1 MKNVLLYE
9 GKAKQIYS
17 TNNPDEVIIYYKDDA
32 TAGNGAKKAQFEDK
46 GRLNSEIS
54 RMIFAQLMKDG
65 IKTHL
70 IKAVNEREQL
80 CHKVDIILLEAIVR
94 NIAAGSLVKRI
105 GLTEGETLNP
115 PILEFCYKN
124 DAFNDPLINDDHA
137 IALGLATQEELN
149 HMRSEMLKIN
159 EFLKALWLEVGIDL
173 VDFKIEFGR
182 MKDGT
187 IVLADE
193 ISPDTCRLWDSKT
206 HEKLDKDRFRQ
217 DMGGVIEAY
226 QEIHRRLEER
236 SE

>member
-1 MKNVLLYE
+1 MKQELLYE

-17 TNNPDEVIIYYKDDA
+17 TANPDEVIIYYKDDA

-54 RMIFAQLMKDG
+54 RMIYTDLMKSG
-65 IKTHL
+65 VKTHL
-70 IKAVNEREQL
+70 IKSVNEREQL
-80 CHKVDIILLEAIVR
+80 CHKVEIILLEAIVR

-105 GLTEGETLNP
+105 GLEEGKKLNP
-115 PILEFCYKN
+115 PILEFCYKA
-124 DAFNDPLINDDHA
+124 DEFNDPLINDDHA
-137 IALGLATQEELN
+137 VALGLATHEELDFI
-149 HMRSEMLKIN
+149 RGEMFKIN
-159 EFLKALWLEVGIDL
+159 DYLKALWLEVGIDL

-206 HEKLDKDRFRQ
+206 GEKLDKDRFRQ

-226 QEIHRRLEER
+226 EEIHRRLKDR
-236 SE
+236 T

>member
-1 MKNVLLYE
+1 MKQELLYE

-17 TNNPDEVIIYYKDDA
+17 TANPDEVIIYYKDDA

-54 RMIFAQLMKDG
+54 RMIYIDLMKND

-70 IKAVNEREQL
+70 IKSVNEREQL

-105 GLTEGETLNP
+105 GLEEGKKLNP
-115 PILEFCYKN
+115 PILEFCYKE
-124 DAFNDPLINDDHA
+124 DSFNDPLINDDHA
-137 IALGLATQEELN
+137 VALGLATHEELDFIRGE
-149 HMRSEMLKIN
+149 MRKIN
-159 EFLKALWLEVGIDL
+159 DYLKALWLEVGIDL

-206 HEKLDKDRFRQ
+206 GEKLDKDRFRQ

-226 QEIHRRLEER
+226 EEIHRRLKDR
-236 SE
+236 T

>member
-1 MKNVLLYE
+1 MKKELLYE

-17 TNNPDEVIIYYKDDA
+17 TANPDEIIIYYKDDA

-54 RMIFAQLMKDG
+54 QMIYVDLMKNG

-70 IKAVNEREQL
+70 IKTVNEREQL

-94 NIAAGSLVKRI
+94 NVAAGSLVKRI
-105 GLTEGETLNP
+105 GLQEGLKLNP
-115 PILEFCYKN
+115 PILEFCYKE
-124 DAFNDPLINDDHA
+124 DKFNDPLINDDHA
-137 IALGLATQEELN
+137 VALGLATHEELD
-149 HMRSEMLKIN
+149 HLRKEMIKIN
-159 EFLKALWLEVGIDL
+159 DYLKALWLEVGIDL

-182 MKDGT
+182 TKDGE

-206 HEKLDKDRFRQ
+206 GEKLDKDRFRQ

-226 QEIHRRLEER
+226 EEIHRRLKDR
-236 SE
+236 T

>member
-1 MKNVLLYE
+1 MKQELLYE

-17 TNNPDEVIIYYKDDA
+17 TANPDEIIIYYKDDA

-54 RMIFAQLMKDG
+54 QMIYIDLMKNG

-94 NIAAGSLVKRI
+94 NVAAGSLVKRI
-105 GLTEGETLNP
+105 GLKEGLKLNP
-115 PILEFCYKN
+115 PILEFCYKE

-137 IALGLATQEELN
+137 IALGLATLEELDYI
-149 HMRSEMLKIN
+149 RGEMIKIN
-159 EFLKALWLEVGIDL
+159 DYLKALWLEVGIDL

-182 MKDGT
+182 TKDGQ

-206 HEKLDKDRFRQ
+206 GEKLDKDRFRQ

-226 QEIHRRLEER
+226 EEIHRRLKER
-236 SE
+236 T

>member
-1 MKNVLLYE
+1 MKQELLYE

-17 TNNPDEVIIYYKDDA
+17 TANPDEVIIYYKDDA

-54 RMIFAQLMKDG
+54 RMIYTDLMKNG
-65 IKTHL
+65 VKTHL
-70 IKAVNEREQL
+70 IKSVNEREQL

-105 GLTEGETLNP
+105 GLEEGKKLNP
-115 PILEFCYKN
+115 PILEFCYKA

-137 IALGLATQEELN
+137 VALGLATHEELDFIRGE
-149 HMRSEMLKIN
+149 MRKIN
-159 EFLKALWLEVGIDL
+159 DYLKALWLEVGIDL

-206 HEKLDKDRFRQ
+206 GEKLDKDRFRQ

-226 QEIHRRLEER
+226 EEIHRRLKDR
-236 SE
+236 T

>member
-1 MKNVLLYE
+1 MKQELLYE

-17 TNNPDEVIIYYKDDA
+17 TANPDEVIIYYKDDA

-54 RMIFAQLMKDG
+54 RMIYTDLMKNG

-70 IKAVNEREQL
+70 IKSVNEREQL

-105 GLTEGETLNP
+105 GLEEGKKLNP
-115 PILEFCYKN
+115 PILEFCYKE
-124 DAFNDPLINDDHA
+124 DSFNDPLINDDHA
-137 IALGLATQEELN
+137 VALGLATHEELDFIRGE
-149 HMRSEMLKIN
+149 MRKIN
-159 EFLKALWLEVGIDL
+159 DYLKALWLEVGIDL

-206 HEKLDKDRFRQ
+206 GEKLDKDRFRQ

-226 QEIHRRLEER
+226 EEIHRRLKDR
-236 SE
+236 T

>member
-1 MKNVLLYE
+1 MKQELLYE

-17 TNNPDEVIIYYKDDA
+17 TANPDEVIIYYKDDA

-54 RMIFAQLMKDG
+54 RMIYTDLMKNG

-70 IKAVNEREQL
+70 IKSVNEREQL

-105 GLTEGETLNP
+105 GLEEGKKLNP
-115 PILEFCYKN
+115 PILEFCYKE
-124 DAFNDPLINDDHA
+124 DSFNDPLINDDHA
-137 IALGLATQEELN
+137 VALGLATHEELDFI
-149 HMRSEMLKIN
+149 RGEMLKIN
-159 EFLKALWLEVGIDL
+159 DYLKALWLEVGIDL

-206 HEKLDKDRFRQ
+206 GEKLDKDRFRQ

-226 QEIHRRLEER
+226 EEIHRRLKDR
-236 SE
+236 T

>member
-1 MKNVLLYE
+1 MKQELLYE

-17 TNNPDEVIIYYKDDA
+17 TANPDEVIIYYKDDA

-54 RMIFAQLMKDG
+54 RMIYTDLMKNG

-70 IKAVNEREQL
+70 IQSVNEREQL
-80 CHKVDIILLEAIVR
+80 CHKVEIILLEAIVR

-105 GLTEGETLNP
+105 GLEEGKKLNP
-115 PILEFCYKN
+115 PILEFCYKE
-124 DAFNDPLINDDHA
+124 DSFNDPLINDDHA
-137 IALGLATQEELN
+137 VALGLATHEELDFI
-149 HMRSEMLKIN
+149 RGEMLKIN
-159 EFLKALWLEVGIDL
+159 DYLKALWLEVGIDL

-206 HEKLDKDRFRQ
+206 GEKLDKDRFRQ

-226 QEIHRRLEER
+226 EEIHRRLKDR
-236 SE
+236 T

>member
-1 MKNVLLYE
+1 MKQELLYE

-17 TNNPDEVIIYYKDDA
+17 TANPDEVIIYYKDDA

-54 RMIFAQLMKDG
+54 RMIYMDLMKNG

-70 IKAVNEREQL
+70 IKSVNQREQL

-105 GLTEGETLNP
+105 GLEEGKKLNP
-115 PILEFCYKN
+115 PILEFCYKA

-137 IALGLATQEELN
+137 VALGLATHEELDFIRGE
-149 HMRSEMLKIN
+149 MRKIN
-159 EFLKALWLEVGIDL
+159 DYLKALWLEVGIDL

-206 HEKLDKDRFRQ
+206 GEKLDKDRFRQ

-226 QEIHRRLEER
+226 EEIHRRLKDR
-236 SE
+236 T

>member
-1 MKNVLLYE
+1 MKQELLYE

-17 TNNPDEVIIYYKDDA
+17 TANPDEVIIYYKDDA

-54 RMIFAQLMKDG
+54 RMIYTDLMKNG

-70 IKAVNEREQL
+70 IKSVNEREQL

-105 GLTEGETLNP
+105 GLEEGKKLNP
-115 PILEFCYKN
+115 PILEFCYKE
-124 DAFNDPLINDDHA
+124 DSFNDPLINDDHA
-137 IALGLATQEELN
+137 VALGLATHEELDFIRGE
-149 HMRSEMLKIN
+149 MRKIN
-159 EFLKALWLEVGIDL
+159 DYLKALWLEVGIDL

-182 MKDGT
+182 MKDGS

-206 HEKLDKDRFRQ
+206 GEKLDKDRFRQ

-226 QEIHRRLEER
+226 EEIHRRLKER
-236 SE
+236 T

>member
-1 MKNVLLYE
+1 MKQELLYE

-17 TNNPDEVIIYYKDDA
+17 TANPDEVIIYYKDDA

-54 RMIFAQLMKDG
+54 RMIYTDLMKNG
-65 IKTHL
+65 IQTHL
-70 IKAVNEREQL
+70 IKSVNEREQL

-105 GLTEGETLNP
+105 GLEEGKKLNP
-115 PILEFCYKN
+115 PILEFCYKE
-124 DAFNDPLINDDHA
+124 DSFNDPLINDDHA
-137 IALGLATQEELN
+137 VALGLATHEELDFIRGE
-149 HMRSEMLKIN
+149 MRKIN
-159 EFLKALWLEVGIDL
+159 DYLKALWLEVGIDL

-206 HEKLDKDRFRQ
+206 GEKLDKDRFRQ

-226 QEIHRRLEER
+226 EEIHRRLKDR
-236 SE
+236 T

>member
-1 MKNVLLYE
+1 MKQELLYE

-17 TNNPDEVIIYYKDDA
+17 TANPDEVIIYYKDDA

-54 RMIFAQLMKDG
+54 RMIYMDLMKNG

-70 IKAVNEREQL
+70 IKSVNEREQL

-105 GLTEGETLNP
+105 GLEEGKKLNP
-115 PILEFCYKN
+115 PILEFCYKA

-137 IALGLATQEELN
+137 VALGLATHEELDFIRGE
-149 HMRSEMLKIN
+149 MRKIN
-159 EFLKALWLEVGIDL
+159 DYLKALWLEVGIDL

-206 HEKLDKDRFRQ
+206 GEKLDKDRFRQ

-226 QEIHRRLEER
+226 EEIHRRLKDR
-236 SE
+236 T

>member
-1 MKNVLLYE
+1 MKQELLYE

-17 TNNPDEVIIYYKDDA
+17 TANPDEVIIYYKDDA

-54 RMIFAQLMKDG
+54 RMIYTDLMKNG

-70 IKAVNEREQL
+70 IKSVNEREQL

-105 GLTEGETLNP
+105 GLEEGKKLNP
-115 PILEFCYKN
+115 PILEFCYKE
-124 DAFNDPLINDDHA
+124 DSFNDPLINDDHA
-137 IALGLATQEELN
+137 VALGLATHEELDFIRGK
-149 HMRSEMLKIN
+149 MRKIN
-159 EFLKALWLEVGIDL
+159 DYLKALWLEVGIDL

-206 HEKLDKDRFRQ
+206 GEKLDKDRFRQ

-226 QEIHRRLEER
+226 EEIHRRLKDR
-236 SE
+236 T

>member
-1 MKNVLLYE
+1 MKQELLYE

-17 TNNPDEVIIYYKDDA
+17 TANPDEVIIYYKDDA

-54 RMIFAQLMKDG
+54 HMIYTDLMKNG
-65 IKTHL
+65 VETHL

-80 CHKVDIILLEAIVR
+80 CHKVEIILLEAIVR

-105 GLTEGETLNP
+105 GLQEGLKLNP
-115 PILEFCYKN
+115 PILEFCYKE
-124 DAFNDPLINDDHA
+124 DSFNDPLINDDHA
-137 IALGLATQEELN
+137 VALGLASHEELA
-149 HMRSEMLKIN
+149 HIRGEMLKIN
-159 EFLKALWLEVGIDL
+159 EYLKALWLEVGIDL

-182 MKDGT
+182 TKDGR

-206 HEKLDKDRFRQ
+206 GEKLDKDRFRQ

-226 QEIHRRLEER
+226 EEIHRRLKDR
-236 SE
+236 T

>member
-1 MKNVLLYE
+1 MKKELLYE

-17 TNNPDEVIIYYKDDA
+17 TANPDEIIIYYKDDA

-54 RMIFAQLMKDG
+54 QMIYADLMKNG

-70 IKAVNEREQL
+70 IKTVNEREQL

-94 NIAAGSLVKRI
+94 NVAAGSLVKRI
-105 GLTEGETLNP
+105 GLQEGLKLNP
-115 PILEFCYKN
+115 PILEFCYKE
-124 DAFNDPLINDDHA
+124 DKFNDPLINDDHA
-137 IALGLATQEELN
+137 VALGLATHEELD
-149 HMRSEMLKIN
+149 HLRKEMIKIN
-159 EFLKALWLEVGIDL
+159 DYLKALWLEVGIDL

-182 MKDGT
+182 TKDGE

-206 HEKLDKDRFRQ
+206 GEKLDKDRFRQ

-226 QEIHRRLEER
+226 EEIHRRLKER
-236 SE
+236 A

>member
-1 MKNVLLYE
+1 MKQELLYE

-17 TNNPDEVIIYYKDDA
+17 TANPDEVIIYYKDDA

-54 RMIFAQLMKDG
+54 RMIYIDLMKNG

-70 IKAVNEREQL
+70 IKSVNEREQL

-105 GLTEGETLNP
+105 GLEEGKKLNP
-115 PILEFCYKN
+115 PILEFCYKE
-124 DAFNDPLINDDHA
+124 DSFNDPLINDDHA
-137 IALGLATQEELN
+137 VALGLATHEELDFI
-149 HMRSEMLKIN
+149 RGEMLKIN
-159 EFLKALWLEVGIDL
+159 DYLKALWLEVGIDL

-206 HEKLDKDRFRQ
+206 GEKLDKDRFRQ

-226 QEIHRRLEER
+226 EEIHRRLKDR
-236 SE
+236 T

>member
-1 MKNVLLYE
+1 MKQELLYE

-17 TNNPDEVIIYYKDDA
+17 TANPDEVIIYYKDDA

-54 RMIFAQLMKDG
+54 RMIYTDLMKNG

-70 IKAVNEREQL
+70 IKSVNEREQL

-105 GLTEGETLNP
+105 GLEEGKKLNP
-115 PILEFCYKN
+115 PILEFCYKE
-124 DAFNDPLINDDHA
+124 DSFNDPLINDDHA
-137 IALGLATQEELN
+137 VALGLATHEELDFI
-149 HMRSEMLKIN
+149 RGEMLKIN
-159 EFLKALWLEVGIDL
+159 DYLKTLWLEVGIDL

-206 HEKLDKDRFRQ
+206 GEKLDKDRFRQ

-226 QEIHRRLEER
+226 EEIHRRLKDR
-236 SE
+236 T

>member
-1 MKNVLLYE
+1 MKQELLYE

-17 TNNPDEVIIYYKDDA
+17 TANPDEVIIYYKDDA

-54 RMIFAQLMKDG
+54 RMIYTDLMKNG

-70 IKAVNEREQL
+70 IKSVNEREQL

-105 GLTEGETLNP
+105 GLEEGKKLNP
-115 PILEFCYKN
+115 PILEFCYKE
-124 DAFNDPLINDDHA
+124 DSFNDPLINDDHA
-137 IALGLATQEELN
+137 VALGLATHEELDFI
-149 HMRSEMLKIN
+149 RGEMLKIN
-159 EFLKALWLEVGIDL
+159 DYLKALWVEFGIYL

-206 HEKLDKDRFRQ
+206 GEKLDKDRFRQ

-226 QEIHRRLEER
+226 EEIHRRLKDR
-236 SE
+236 T